1 MRKRSNEM
9 LLEESPASLHLHR
22 LVQGSSAR
30 AGALRICAGALALAL
45 SANLEIPL
53 QPVPFTLQILAL
65 GFIAATLKPKEAAS
79 AAGAYV
85 AAGALGAPVFAGG
98 LGGMWRVAGPTGG
111 FILGFIA
118 GAWVGASLLAQLS
131 KTHLPRALS
140 VFVSSV
146 AMTGT
151 VYLAGWAQ
159 LMLVA
164 HLAPAAAFAAGVAP
178 FIVFDLMKAGLVASA
193 LAAGRIA
200 AREVRR

>member
-1 MRKRSNEM
+1 MRKRSNGM
-9 LLEESPASLHLHR
+9 LLEESPVSLHLHR
-22 LVQGSSAR
+22 LVQGGSAR

-146 AMTGT
+146 AMTGA

>member
-1 MRKRSNEM
+1 MRKRSNGM
-9 LLEESPASLHLHR
+9 LLEESPVSLHLHR

-85 AAGALGAPVFAGG
+85 AAGVFGAPVFAGG

-131 KTHLPRALS
+131 KTHLPWTLS

-146 AMTGT
+146 AMTGA

>member
-1 MRKRSNEM
+1 MRKRSNGM
-9 LLEESPASLHLHR
+9 LLEESPVSLHLHR

-146 AMTGT
+146 AMTGA

>member
-1 MRKRSNEM
+1 MRKRSNGM

-85 AAGALGAPVFAGG
+85 VAGALGAPVFAGG
-98 LGGMWRVAGPTGG
+98 LGGVWRVAGPTGG

-131 KTHLPRALS
+131 KTHLPWALS

-146 AMTGT
+146 AMTGA

>member
-1 MRKRSNEM
+1 MRKRSNGM
-9 LLEESPASLHLHR
+9 LLEESPVSLHLHR

-65 GFIAATLKPKEAAS
+65 GFITATLKPKEAAS

-131 KTHLPRALS
+131 KTHLPWALS

-146 AMTGT
+146 AMTGA

-193 LAAGRIA
+193 LATGRIA

>member
-1 MRKRSNEM
+1 MRKRTNGM
-9 LLEESPASLHLHR
+9 LLEESPASTR
-22 LVQGSSAR
+22 LRSLVPGSSAQ

-79 AAGAYV
+79 AAAAYV

-98 LGGMWRVAGPTGG
+98 LGGVWRLAGPTGG
-111 FILGFIA
+111 FILGFVA
-118 GAWVGASLLAQLS
+118 GAWAGSYLLSQLS
-131 KTHLPRALS
+131 KTRLPWAVSCFLS
-140 VFVSSV
+140 LVG
-146 AMTGT
+146 MTAA

-159 LMLVA
+159 LVLVA
-164 HLAPAAAFAAGVAP
+164 QLSPAAAFAAGVEP
-178 FIVFDLMKAGLVASA
+178 FVVFDLMKAGLVASA